1 MEGLSEETRVS
12 VGEAFATVCVVVPV
26 AELLVAS
33 PLYVAVITSEPKGK
47 RVVAIVTVPLEAVMV
62 PLPSVTPPLV
72 IVIVPVGPTGT
83 DAVMLTVWP
92 KVLAPEVLT
101 VTTGVAFATVWVTVD
116 TEELKFPSPL

>member
-1 MEGLSEETRVS
+1 MSEETRVS

-33 PLYVAVITSEPKGK
+33 PLYVAVITSEPNGK
-47 RVVAIVTVPLEAVMV
+47 RVVAIITVPLEEVMV

-92 KVLAPEVLT
+92 KILAPEVLT